1 MAKLSSAPVAFFD
14 SGVGGLTAVS
24 SFLEKL
30 PSENIVY
37 FADTA
42 NLPYGNKSSDEIFE
56 FVSKAVDFFRK
67 FLPKLIVIACGTA
80 SSVVLKKYVDLKC
93 LSWDVPI
100 LDVVLPAC
108 SDSVKLTRNKKIGV
122 IGTKKTIELGVY
134 REKLKEIDPDLDVF
148 CKSCPELASIIERD
162 ICSTNGNDSIC
173 GNNIKAALN
182 KYLSPFDDK
191 NIDTLILGCTHYALV
206 KNCIS
211 EYLGPDIT
219 LLDIGHSASVKAVDF
234 LVNNKLINT
243 SNRLAKFT
251 AFLTKEDKRFSYK
264 ANQILK
270 KHKFSDFNVNTIE
283 T

>member
-14 SGVGGLTAVS
+14 SGIGGLAAVS

-30 PSENIVY
+30 PNENIVY

-42 NLPYGNKSSDEIFE
+42 NMPYGNKSSDEIFE
-56 FVSKAVDFFRK
+56 FVSKAIDFFRK

-80 SSVVLKKYVDLKC
+80 SSVVLKKYVDLEC
-93 LSWDVPI
+93 LSGNIPI

-108 SDSVKLTRNKKIGV
+108 FDSVKLTRNKKIGV

-134 REKLKEIDPDLDVF
+134 REKLKKIDPDLDVF
-148 CKSCPELASIIERD
+148 CRSCPELASIIERD
-162 ICSTNGNDSIC
+162 IYSTT
-173 GNNIKAALN
+173 GNNNVFSNSIKAVL
-182 KYLSPFDDK
+182 KDYLSPFDDK

-211 EYLGPDIT
+211 KYLGPDIT
-219 LLDIGHSASVKAVDF
+219 LLDIGHSASIKAVDF
-234 LVNNKLINT
+234 LIKNKLINT
-243 SNRLAKFT
+243 INKSSNFT
-251 AFLTKEDKRFSYK
+251 AFLTKEDKNFFFK
-264 ANQILK
+264 ANKILGK
-270 KHKFSDFNVNTIE
+270 YKFSDFNVNTVG

>member
-1 MAKLSSAPVAFFD
+1 M
-14 SGVGGLTAVS
+14 
-24 SFLEKL
+24 
-30 PSENIVY
+30 
-37 FADTA
+37 
-42 NLPYGNKSSDEIFE
+42 
-56 FVSKAVDFFRK
+56 
-67 FLPKLIVIACGTA
+67 
-80 SSVVLKKYVDLKC
+80 
-93 LSWDVPI
+93 
-100 LDVVLPAC
+100 
-108 SDSVKLTRNKKIGV
+108 

>member
-1 MAKLSSAPVAFFD
+1 MVQLSSAPVAFFD

-100 LDVVLPAC
+100 LDVVLPAAC

-134 REKLKEIDPDLDVF
+134 REKLKKIDPDLDVF

-162 ICSTNGNDSIC
+162 ICGTAGNDNIFSDS
-173 GNNIKAALN
+173 IKAVL
-182 KYLSPFDDK
+182 KDYLSPFDDK

-219 LLDIGHSASVKAVDF
+219 LLDIGHSVSVKAIDF
-234 LVNNKLINT
+234 LIKNGLVNNSSK
-243 SNRLAKFT
+243 T
-251 AFLTKEDKRFSYK
+251 ANFKAFVTKSGEDFCFK
-264 ANQILK
+264 AEHILK
-270 KHKFSDFNVNTIE
+270 KCKFHYFNVDKI
-283 T
+283 